1 MQDIK
6 GLWKLNVVASALN
19 HCEIKNFDDWL
30 EGIKSQSGEEQEDV
44 DPVALLERVK
54 RDIGKV

>member
-30 EGIKSQSGEEQEDV
+30 EGIKNQADEEQEDV

-54 RDIGKV
+54 KDIGKV